1 MFEGVLNLETEGGR
15 GAGWHIRLFFALDSI
30 EQATVVNKFGCG
42 FFQIVRYARKT
53 MCGRFAR
60 KSTQDLL
67 AEWFGIELE
76 DMPWFAPSYNAA
88 PQSVQPVVRQNRDTG
103 KREFALLRWGLVPFW
118 AKDPKFGYS
127 TINARAE
134 EAASKPAF
142 REALKK
148 RRCLVPADAFYEWQ
162 RLDAKT
168 KRPFAFGLKSGEPY
182 ALAGLWEKWQG
193 KDNEALET
201 FTILTTDP
209 NELMEPVHNR
219 MPVILEPKDYD
230 RWLDTD
236 PGERTPV
243 ELMRP
248 FPAELMRSWPVN
260 DRVGNVRNNDAE
272 LLEPAEPAQDDL
284 FNARRA

>member
-1 MFEGVLNLETEGGR
+1 
-15 GAGWHIRLFFALDSI
+15 
-30 EQATVVNKFGCG
+30 
-42 FFQIVRYARKT
+42 

-67 AEWFGIELE
+67 KEWFGVELE
-76 DMPWFAPSYNAA
+76 DMPWFAPSYNVA
-88 PQSVQPVVRQNRDTG
+88 PQSVQPVVRPNRDSG
-103 KREFALLRWGLVPFW
+103 SREFALLRWGLVPFW

-134 EAASKPAF
+134 EAATKPAF
-142 REALKK
+142 RDAMKK

-162 RLDAKT
+162 RIDPKT
-168 KRPFAFGLKSGEPY
+168 KHPFAFALKSGESY
-182 ALAGLWEKWQG
+182 AFAGLWDRWQS
-193 KDNEALET
+193 KDNETLET

-230 RWLDTD
+230 RWLDPETK
-236 PGERTPV
+236 ERPPV
-243 ELMRP
+243 DLLRP
-248 FPAELMRSWPVN
+248 YPAERMRSWPVS

-272 LLEPAEPAQDDL
+272 LLEPAPA
-284 FNARRA
+284 AEEK